1 MIATA
6 KIRSTEHRQTV
17 QLPPGFELAAD
28 EVWVRKDEATG
39 EIILTPKAPSPD
51 SDGLQSL
58 FTLLDEAPLPADFL
72 SERSNPVEVPRN
84 PLEDWSA

>member
-17 QLPPGFELAAD
+17 LLPPGFEFASD
-28 EVWVRKDEATG
+28 EVWVRKDETNG
-39 EIILTPKAPSPD
+39 EIILTPKAPGPD
-51 SDGLQSL
+51 SDGLKSL
-58 FTLLDEAPLPADFL
+58 FILLDEAPLPPDFL
-72 SERSNPVEVPRN
+72 AERSNPVEVPQN